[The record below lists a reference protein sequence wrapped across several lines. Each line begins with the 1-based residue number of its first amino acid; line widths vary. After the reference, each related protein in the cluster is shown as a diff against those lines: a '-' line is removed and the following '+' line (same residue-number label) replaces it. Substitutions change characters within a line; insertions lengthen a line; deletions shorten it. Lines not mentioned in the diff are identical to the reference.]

1 MSKPLVSI
9 ILVTYKSGTY
19 LKKCLDS
26 IFKISYPNFEV
37 VILDNN
43 SSDKSIDLLKKYKE
57 KNGNKINLILSSQ
70 NLGYAKGNNLAI
82 KKSRGKLI
90 FIVNP
95 DTIVSKGFLEP
106 LVNEINSVDVAV
118 VQPLV
123 YLFDKQTINLSG
135 KVTHYLGF
143 DWLKDFNRTQAPKRQ
158 LITSFS
164 GSGVLIKKNHFI
176 QMGGFDEL
184 FFMYY
189 EDTDLS
195 WKFNLINKKIV
206 FTPKSILFHDYKYV
220 PKENYQPL
228 KRKLFYIERNRLI
241 TLYKNLSVKSLLL
254 IIPPMIFME
263 LGMIS
268 FAFYEG
274 WGLTKLKTYISIIQ
288 NIKRINKNRAFIQ
301 SVRTVNDK
309 KIFNHFES
317 SITFEK
323 FSNPIIKYVVNP
335 IISKYFFIIKSIYNL

>member
-1 MSKPLVSI
+1 MNKPLVSI

-57 KNGNKINLILSSQ
+57 KYDNKINLILSSQ

-82 KKSRGKLI
+82 KKSSGDLI

-95 DTIVSKGFLEP
+95 DTIVSKEFLEP
-106 LVNEINSVDVAV
+106 LVKEITSTDVVV

-123 YLFDKQTINLSG
+123 YLFDKKTINLTG

-143 DWLKDFNRTQAPKRQ
+143 DWLKDFNQVNVPKRQ
-158 LITSFS
+158 AITSFS
-164 GSGVLIKKNHFI
+164 GSGVLIKKKQFI

-195 WKFNLINKKIV
+195 WKFNLINRKIV

-220 PKENYQPL
+220 PKEIYQPL
-228 KRKLFYIERNRLI
+228 KIKLFYIERNRLI
-241 TLYKNLSVKSLLL
+241 TLYKNLSIKSL
-254 IIPPMIFME
+254 IIIAPPMIFME
-263 LGMIS
+263 LGMIA

-274 WGLTKLKTYISIIQ
+274 WGFTKLKTYLSIIQ
-288 NIKRINKNRAFIQ
+288 NFKHINKNRKFIQ
-301 SVRTVNDK
+301 SIRLVDDR
-309 KIFNHFES
+309 KIFDNFES

-323 FSNPIIKYVVNP
+323 FSNPIIKYFVNP
-335 IISKYFFIIKSIYNL
+335 IISAYFLIIKKLYKI